1 MENSSPYT
9 VRNIVSESLPIL
21 GAVLGLA
28 LVTGN
33 ILDSR
38 LALIIPYF
46 PFFLLAIPGFINI
59 TGDLAS
65 IVGARVTSH
74 LFTGELDSRLRPYRL
89 LAANILAS
97 LLVAATA
104 FAFLGFCVIII
115 SHLMLHSLLPQY
127 VLPFFIAILGSGIL
141 ATACSSLIGLAG
153 AVIVYRSGRDP
164 DSIIPPITTTMGDL
178 LGILFVTWS
187 LLAIM
192 G

>member
-1 MENSSPYT
+1 MENPSPYT

-38 LALIIPYF
+38 LAILLPHFPLI
-46 PFFLLAIPGFINI
+46 LLAIPGFINI

-65 IVGARVTSH
+65 VVGARITSH
-74 LFTGELDSRLRPYRL
+74 LYTGELDSRLRPHRL
-89 LAANILAS
+89 LAANILAP

-104 FAFLGFCVIII
+104 FTLLAASTILL
-115 SHLMLHSLLPQY
+115 SHLLLHPLPPQY
-127 VLPFFIAILGSGIL
+127 VTPFFLAILASGLL
-141 ATACSSLIGLAG
+141 ATTLSSLIGLVG
-153 AVIVYRSGRDP
+153 AIIVYRSGRDP
-164 DSIIPPITTTMGDL
+164 DSIIPPITTTTGDL

-187 LLAIM
+187 LIAIV